1 VQGKIRLIG
10 GKWRS
15 RKLDV
20 LEADNL
26 RPTPDRI
33 RETLFNWLSPY
44 VSGAVCL
51 DLYAGTGALGFE
63 ALSRGA
69 ASVVMVDHNRD
80 VIFNLQKQV
89 QKLGAS
95 AAEIANNDVMTWLTQ
110 CQQSFDIV
118 FIDPPYQSR
127 LLEPT
132 IDKLINC
139 GCLNQASLLYVESD
153 SKIDINNNHVEMIK
167 SGNAGKVEF
176 QLLTSKKD

>member
-1 VQGKIRLIG
+1 MQGKVRLIG

-20 LEADNL
+20 VEADSL

-44 VSGAVCL
+44 VSGAACL
-51 DLYAGTGALGFE
+51 DLYAGTGVLGFE

-80 VIFNLQKQV
+80 VISNLQKQAL
-89 QKLGAS
+89 KLEAN
-95 AAEIANNDVMTWLTQ
+95 AADIVNGDVMAWLSQ
-110 CQQSFDIV
+110 CQQSFDII

-132 IDKLINC
+132 IEKLINC

-153 SKIDINNNHVEMIK
+153 GHIDVKNNHVEMIK

-176 QLLTSKKD
+176 QLLSSKKD

>member
-1 VQGKIRLIG
+1 MQGKIRLIG

-26 RPTPDRI
+26 RPTPNRI

-69 ASVVMVDHNRD
+69 ASVIMVDHNRD
-80 VIFNLQKQV
+80 VVFNLQKQA
-89 QKLGAS
+89 QKLGTI
-95 AAEIANNDVMTWLTQ
+95 AAEIANSDVMSWLTQ

-139 GCLNQASLLYVESD
+139 SCLKQASLLYVESD
-153 SKIDINNNHVEMIK
+153 SNIDINNNHVEMIK

-176 QLLTSKKD
+176 QLLSSKKD

>member
-1 VQGKIRLIG
+1 MQGKIRLIG

-26 RPTPDRI
+26 RPTPNRI

-69 ASVVMVDHNRD
+69 ESVVMVDHNRD
-80 VIFNLQKQV
+80 VIFNLQKQA

-95 AAEIANNDVMTWLTQ
+95 AAEIANSDVMAWLTQ

-118 FIDPPYQSR
+118 FIDPPYQSM

-153 SKIDINNNHVEMIK
+153 SNIDINNNYVEMIK

-176 QLLTSKKD
+176 QLLLNRKD